1 MTTIKCPKCGEEI
14 DVDEVLS
21 DQIMCKVTENNR
33 KILEEKEKD
42 LATKLNDEFNT
53 RLKDAVEA
61 AMSTRSLEYDALK
74 SDYVTSQ
81 KMLKDLT
88 EQMEGLIATNS
99 QLKAAEAT
107 RNLEIQT
114 QLAKAKEEAL
124 EEAKNT
130 VGEEWKLKYEQ
141 LEKQF
146 DQTKDALETAQKR
159 SAQGSQ
165 QIQGEVLEEDICEYL
180 SEAFHEDDVNR
191 VKKGRAGADVIQ
203 KVRRFQ
209 QECGTIVWEVK
220 NAKWNRQWISKLKE
234 DSASASADIG
244 ILVSVNVP
252 DEVDSFGYVDGV
264 LVTKPS
270 YVIPIATL
278 VRNNLMAMREL
289 NISLM
294 GRDERMNRLQ
304 EYITGPEFRSRIT
317 MMVEKFEE
325 MRDDLEAEKRATTRR
340 WAKQEK
346 RLEALT
352 LGTARMYGDFQGIL
366 GTAVEDIPLLEQEDD
381 EHLE

>member
-1 MTTIKCPKCGEEI
+1 MTSIKCPECGKDI

-21 DQIMCKVTENNR
+21 NQIACEVTEKNR
-33 KILEEKEKD
+33 KILEEQEREMVS
-42 LATKLNDEFNT
+42 KLNAEFDT
-53 RLKDAVEA
+53 RLKEAVEA
-61 AMSTRSLEYDALK
+61 AMSGKSLEYDALK
-74 SDYVTSQ
+74 SDYETSQ
-81 KMLKDLT
+81 KTLKDLT

-107 RNLEIQT
+107 RSLEVQT
-114 QLAKAKEEAL
+114 QIAKAKEEAL

-130 VGEEWKLKYEQ
+130 VGGEWKLRYEQ
-141 LEKQF
+141 LEKQLSL
-146 DQTKDALETAQKR
+146 TKEALETAQKR
-159 SAQGSQ
+159 SEQGSQ
-165 QIQGEVLEEDICEYL
+165 QIQGDVLEEDICEYL
-180 SEAFHEDDVNR
+180 SEAFHEDDVRR
-191 VKKGRAGADVIQ
+191 VKKGRAGADVIH

-220 NAKWNRQWISKLKE
+220 NAKWNRQWIPKLKE
-234 DSASASADIG
+234 DAVSASADIG
-244 ILVSVNVP
+244 ILVSVDVP
-252 DEVDSFGYVDGV
+252 DEVGSFGYVDGI

-278 VRNNLMAMREL
+278 VRNNLLAMREL

-294 GRDERMNRLQ
+294 GRDERMNHLQ

-317 MMVEKFEE
+317 MIVEKFEE
-325 MRDDLEAEKRATTRR
+325 MRDDLEAEKRATTKR

-366 GTAVEDIPLLEQEDD
+366 GTAVENIPLLEQEND
-381 EHLE
+381 ESLE

>member
-1 MTTIKCPKCGEEI
+1 MTTIKCPKCGKEI

-21 DQIMCKVTENNR
+21 DQIMCEVTENNR
-33 KILEEKEKD
+33 KVLEEKERC
-42 LATKLNDEFNT
+42 LVTKLNDEFNA
-53 RLKDAVEA
+53 KVKEAVEA
-61 AMSTRSLEYDALK
+61 AMSARSLEYDALK
-74 SDYVTSQ
+74 SDYEASQ
-81 KMLKDLT
+81 KTLKDLK
-88 EQMEGLIATNS
+88 EQMKELIATNS
-99 QLKAAEAT
+99 QLKAVEAT
-107 RNLEIQT
+107 RDLEIQT

-130 VGEEWKLKYEQ
+130 VGGEWKLRYEQ
-141 LEKQF
+141 LEKQL

-159 SAQGSQ
+159 STQGSQ
-165 QIQGEVLEEDICEYL
+165 QIQGDVLEEDICEYL
-180 SEAFHEDDVNR
+180 SEAFHEDDVSR

-234 DSASASADIG
+234 DAASASADIG

-252 DEVDSFGYVDGV
+252 DEVDSFGYIDGI

-304 EYITGPEFRSRIT
+304 KYITGPEFRSRIT
-317 MMVEKFEE
+317 MIVEKFEE

-366 GTAVEDIPLLEQEDD
+366 GRAVEDIPLLEQEDD
-381 EHLE
+381 EPLE

>member
-33 KILEEKEKD
+33 KVLEEKERC
-42 LATKLNDEFNT
+42 LVTKLNDEFNAK
-53 RLKDAVEA
+53 LKDAVEA

-99 QLKAAEAT
+99 QLKAAEAI

-381 EHLE
+381 ELLE